1 LGAFKAYPSNK
12 KSGKFSVAPMAGD
25 SVYIEYLAPAHMS
38 RYPIIHVS
46 RVVYGYKSLA
56 FLEQQPY
63 RRPDDQFI
71 IQKRHSGRCNVDI
84 LCDNAGMDWS
94 NEARAVAVL
103 LTNENQVYCTGV
115 LLNNV
120 EYNGRQLLLTVSWRK
135 WCEWQLSSF
144 VF

>member
-1 LGAFKAYPSNK
+1 
-12 KSGKFSVAPMAGD
+12 
-25 SVYIEYLAPAHMS
+25 MS